1 MTLGKH
7 FLNAEYGALTRLYCY
22 YKTLL
27 RRSVHCSVLCS
38 ATIEIFLRGSDRH
51 SPRQDELSHPGAFTI
66 HHLQFIP

>member
-27 RRSVHCSVLCS
+27 RRSVHRSVLCS
-38 ATIEIFLRGSDRH
+38 ATIEISLRGPDGH
-51 SPRQDELSHPGAFTI
+51 SPRQDELSHPGTFTI